1 MVQYVLTIMAKKY
14 DYEKLE
20 QEGKTDVH
28 VDGEVIKNLES
39 KKEITAKYHFTIKNP
54 IGRFFAFIF
63 WCVVA
68 LLVPFITYLFHGT
81 RIKGKRNLRGIRNN
95 GAVVICNHVLYLDC
109 MIGAQCVYPKKL
121 YFHVLENS
129 MKVKGLSI
137 VMKALGAMPIPSRP
151 SAKRA
156 FIEETDNLLKKK
168 KWVCVYP
175 EAALWPYYEKIRP
188 FKTGAFHFAVKNDV
202 PIIPICINFR
212 KRRGL
217 FKKLGMR
224 TKFVTVHIGRPIYAD
239 KNLEFNDAV
248 NDLLQRSNYNLNRM
262 NHWFKVIDGNVVD
275 ENEKWGNR
283 PLFID
288 SPKKARAKTEVVRFR
303 KKQSVEEP
311 EVAGSEEATY
321 DVFLPQP
328 EENNIDDEIKT
339 ENIDTQLDKTD
350 MDNQTSVENTESIDD
365 KSTQTKTE

>member
-1 MVQYVLTIMAKKY
+1 MAKKY

-28 VDGEVIKNLES
+28 VDGEIIKNLES

-156 FIEETDNLLKKK
+156 FIEETD
-168 KWVCVYP
+168 
-175 EAALWPYYEKIRP
+175 
-188 FKTGAFHFAVKNDV
+188 
-202 PIIPICINFR
+202 
-212 KRRGL
+212 
-217 FKKLGMR
+217 
-224 TKFVTVHIGRPIYAD
+224 
-239 KNLEFNDAV
+239 
-248 NDLLQRSNYNLNRM
+248 
-262 NHWFKVIDGNVVD
+262 
-275 ENEKWGNR
+275 ENEK
-283 PLFID
+283 
-288 SPKKARAKTEVVRFR
+288 
-303 KKQSVEEP
+303 
-311 EVAGSEEATY
+311 
-321 DVFLPQP
+321 
-328 EENNIDDEIKT
+328 
-339 ENIDTQLDKTD
+339 
-350 MDNQTSVENTESIDD
+350 
-365 KSTQTKTE
+365 